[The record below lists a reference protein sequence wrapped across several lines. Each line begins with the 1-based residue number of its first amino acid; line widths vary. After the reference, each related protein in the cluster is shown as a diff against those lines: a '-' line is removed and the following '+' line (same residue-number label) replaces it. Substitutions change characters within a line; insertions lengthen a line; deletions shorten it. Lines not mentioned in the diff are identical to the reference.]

1 MTLEERMESGKL
13 YDGASEELQA
23 KQRIFNELVYDF
35 NATRP
40 SEVEKRLELL
50 RQLFA
55 EVGEGCWIEPPL
67 RANWGSHTH
76 LGNHVYA
83 NFNLTLVDDTHVYI
97 GDHVMI
103 GPNVTITAAGHPI
116 EPSLRWD
123 AAQYNFP
130 VRIEDRRGGHH
141 PPWGDHWEKLGDRR
155 GQRCDERYSPKR
167 SGCRGAMPR
176 AAGDWPQRQRIL
188 FPRPPN
194 RRWLEIGPPAA
205 ETFYNTFFTPQEAC
219 L

>member
-130 VRIEDRRGGHH
+130 VRIEENVWIGAGAIILPGVTIGKNSVIGAGSVVTKDIPQNVVAVGV
-141 PPWGDHWEKLGDRR
+141 P
-155 GQRCDERYSPKR
+155 
-167 SGCRGAMPR
+167 CRVLR
-176 AAGDWPQRQRIL
+176 
-188 FPRPPN
+188 
-194 RRWLEIGPPAA
+194 EIGPRDK
-205 ETFYNTFFTPQEAC
+205 EYYFRDHRIEDG
-219 L
+219 LK

>member
-13 YDGASEELQA
+13 YDGASEELQS

-130 VRIEDRRGGHH
+130 VRIEENV
-141 PPWGDHWEKLGDRR
+141 WI
-155 GQRCDERYSPKR
+155 
-167 SGCRGAMPR
+167 GAGAIILPGVTIGKNSVIG
-176 AAGDWPQRQRIL
+176 AGSVVTKDI
-188 FPRPPN
+188 PPN
-194 RRWLEIGPPAA
+194 VVAVGVPCRVLREIGPRDK
-205 ETFYNTFFTPQEAC
+205 EYYFRDHRIEDG
-219 L
+219 LK

>member
-130 VRIEDRRGGHH
+130 VRIEENV
-141 PPWGDHWEKLGDRR
+141 WI
-155 GQRCDERYSPKR
+155 
-167 SGCRGAMPR
+167 GAGAIILPGVTIGKNSVIG
-176 AAGDWPQRQRIL
+176 AGSVVTKDI
-188 FPRPPN
+188 PPN
-194 RRWLEIGPPAA
+194 VVAVGVPCRVLREIGTRDK
-205 ETFYNTFFTPQEAC
+205 EYYFRDHRIEDG
-219 L
+219 LK